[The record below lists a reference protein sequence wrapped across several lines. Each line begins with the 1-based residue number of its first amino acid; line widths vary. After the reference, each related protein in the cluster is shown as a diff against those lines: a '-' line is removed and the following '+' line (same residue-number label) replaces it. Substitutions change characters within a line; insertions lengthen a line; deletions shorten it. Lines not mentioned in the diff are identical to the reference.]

1 MGLNI
6 QKVKSFLKALPL
18 LLLFYGF
25 WLGVDGRNDES
36 WLVIAISLPLSFPF
50 LWGYFSNYRSGKR
63 LFIFGLLLPVFYVAL
78 HAVFIFHILFII
90 AGAVFTFRMFRA
102 FIRDQPRTFPA
113 MNRDRLR
120 SSQVSSGEA
129 FKKPGPIYGAPDF
142 ISVRNP
148 CGFRRDMDREVY
160 RDLFW

>member
-1 MGLNI
+1 MKTNI
-6 QKVKSFLKALPL
+6 KSVKLLFKALPL

-50 LWGYFSNYRSGKR
+50 LWGYFSKYRSGKK
-63 LFIFGLLLPVFYVAL
+63 LFIVGLLLPVFYVAL

-120 SSQVSSGEA
+120 SSQVSSKEA
-129 FKKPGPIYGAPDF
+129 FKKSGPIYGAPDF
-142 ISVRNP
+142 ISASNP
-148 CGFRRDMDREVY
+148 FGFRRNMEREEY
-160 RDLFW
+160 RDIWS

>member
-1 MGLNI
+1 MKIN
-6 QKVKSFLKALPL
+6 VKSVKLLLKALPL

-25 WLGVDGRNDES
+25 WLGVNGRNDES

-50 LWGYFSNYRSGKR
+50 LWGYFSRYRSGKK

-120 SSQVSSGEA
+120 SSQASSKES

-142 ISVRNP
+142 MSVRSP
-148 CGFRRDMDREVY
+148 FGFRCNMEREDY
-160 RDLFW
+160 RDILG